1 MSDLT
6 IFPADIAEMSVS
18 QLAAL
23 PAAQKHE
30 IDKNLEAA
38 IDWLKKARTKFDAAL
53 DQCYGE
59 QARDALRE
67 SGRDFGTAHI
77 SDGVLRIKFE
87 LPKKTSWN
95 QDMARELAARIVAS
109 GAAAAVRCST
119 HCGFRQAVF
128 HPFPRFGVITMSS
141 NLIAS
146 LRQQLPSIY
155 GEHLPDEIRYRRADG
170 QYVVVQ
176 LDVATVD
183 ELAFAIQTANA
194 ESLALG
200 RRRTALEEL
209 HTEVRKRAARGVD
222 RIADVSW
229 EG

>member
-1 MSDLT
+1 MST
-6 IFPADIAEMSVS
+6 
-18 QLAAL
+18 
-23 PAAQKHE
+23 
-30 IDKNLEAA
+30 
-38 IDWLKKARTKFDAAL
+38 
-53 DQCYGE
+53 
-59 QARDALRE
+59 
-67 SGRDFGTAHI
+67 
-77 SDGVLRIKFE
+77 
-87 LPKKTSWN
+87 
-95 QDMARELAARIVAS
+95 
-109 GAAAAVRCST
+109 
-119 HCGFRQAVF
+119 
-128 HPFPRFGVITMSS
+128 
-141 NLIAS
+141 NLIAL

-170 QYVVVQ
+170 QDVVVP

-209 HTEVRKRAARGVD
+209 HTEVRKRAARGAD